1 MTDSE
6 KLDLLLTKIDK
17 LAAEQADTKKKV
29 ENLAVEQADMKKKIE
44 KLALELTKT
53 QSDLYKI
60 DRKIDNTYGVALDAL
75 AATAENRRWLET
87 GTGSLIQQTGEK
99 LFSPVCFTE
108 CKYFIYSFLLFLQST
123 LFCPSILFVF
133 LLSDYQKYHR
143 NQYS

>member
-1 MTDSE
+1 MTDTE
-6 KLDLLLTKIDK
+6 KLDLILIKMQEIDQKVEK

-29 ENLAVEQADMKKKIE
+29 E

-87 GTGSLIQQTGEK
+87 GTGSLI
-99 LFSPVCFTE
+99 
-108 CKYFIYSFLLFLQST
+108 
-123 LFCPSILFVF
+123 
-133 LLSDYQKYHR
+133 
-143 NQYS
+143 

>member
-87 GTGSLIQQTGEK
+87 GSGSLI
-99 LFSPVCFTE
+99 
-108 CKYFIYSFLLFLQST
+108 
-123 LFCPSILFVF
+123 
-133 LLSDYQKYHR
+133 
-143 NQYS
+143 

>member
-6 KLDLLLTKIDK
+6 KLDLLLTKMQEIDQKVEK

-44 KLALELTKT
+44 KLALALTKT
-53 QSDLYKI
+53 QNDLYKI

-87 GTGSLIQQTGEK
+87 GTGSLI
-99 LFSPVCFTE
+99 
-108 CKYFIYSFLLFLQST
+108 
-123 LFCPSILFVF
+123 
-133 LLSDYQKYHR
+133 
-143 NQYS
+143 

>member
-1 MTDSE
+1 MTDTE
-6 KLDLLLTKIDK
+6 KLDLILAKIDK

-29 ENLAVEQADMKKKIE
+29 E

-87 GTGSLIQQTGEK
+87 GTGSLI
-99 LFSPVCFTE
+99 
-108 CKYFIYSFLLFLQST
+108 
-123 LFCPSILFVF
+123 
-133 LLSDYQKYHR
+133 
-143 NQYS
+143 